1 MFFWTENLTCLDSLT
16 PVDLVVVQLSLLTCN
31 MIVISLGIP
40 ARPPKVTFA
49 IESFSSL
56 LESSHVKWY
65 TDNQAAAKIVDVG
78 SMKPDLHKLRLKY
91 LEPA

>member
-1 MFFWTENLTCLDSLT
+1 
-16 PVDLVVVQLSLLTCN
+16 